1 MRVSARRR
9 HAALGGPLRATEQH
23 RSMDVQIFGTAKCK
37 STQKALRFFKERR
50 IPVHYVDLTRK
61 AASKR
66 ELDRFA
72 QKFGAEA
79 LLDRDSKRFRDRGL
93 HVAHLPESRILPLLI
108 DEPLLLRTPLV
119 RRGNQVT
126 IGLAEGEWRAWM
138 EERS

>member
-1 MRVSARRR
+1 
-9 HAALGGPLRATEQH
+9 
-23 RSMDVQIFGTAKCK
+23 MDVQVFGTAKCK

-72 QKFGAEA
+72 QKVGAEA
-79 LLDRDSKRFRDRGL
+79 LLDRDSKRFRDQGL
-93 HVAHLPESRILPLLI
+93 HVAHLPESRILPLLL
-108 DEPLLLRTPLV
+108 DDPLLLRTPLV
-119 RRGNQVT
+119 RYGNQVT
-126 IGLAEGEWRAWM
+126 VGLDDGEWRSWM

>member
-1 MRVSARRR
+1 
-9 HAALGGPLRATEQH
+9 
-23 RSMDVQIFGTAKCK
+23 MDVQVFGTAKCK

-72 QKFGAEA
+72 QKVGADA
-79 LLDRDSKRFRDRGL
+79 LLDRDSKRFRERGL
-93 HVAHLPESRILPLLI
+93 HVAHLPESRILPLLL
-108 DEPLLLRTPLV
+108 DEPLLLKTPLV
-119 RRGNQVT
+119 RHGSQVT
-126 IGLAEGEWRAWM
+126 VGLDEGEWKRWM